1 MKMINFLLNGIGII
15 LIVISSIFFVVL
27 FEPLYGEAKLP
38 SRNDYRIQYF
48 GCVDY
53 ITTFHCDPLHNTMAA
68 YAYRG
73 HSIRV
78 LDLANVNPSFVQG
91 KYGKALELSAPFR
104 EAIHIPSISDISFKD
119 FTVSFWTKG
128 VPQAEPVGQVV
139 SYTNSIHTAGWF
151 FDVTLGNGTDQLVRF
166 VLTENSGRY
175 LASPDVKLEPGTFH
189 QITGTFNGSA
199 IKIYK
204 DAQFVGESKYIGNY
218 TGNTGVPLTIGSAA
232 YCASCNR
239 WSGIID
245 DMRIYTRSLDSGQI
259 KEIFDNPN
267 SKVPGLFAYWT
278 FDSQFN
284 DISGNNNNGTQST
297 LLASMAF
304 SPDGRLF
311 YTEKNSGNIRILQD
325 NKVLDRPFA
334 HLSDVY
340 VNWEQG
346 LLGITLDPH
355 FEQNHYVYVYY
366 TARGIASS
374 DPVNRVVRFTE
385 ENNEGKDVKVLLD
398 NIPASRGY
406 HSGGALA
413 FGPDDKLYI
422 TVGDATEHPFAQDPG
437 ILIGK
442 LLRINRDGT
451 FPQDNPFPNS
461 PVYTLGHRNMYGIAF
476 DNYGNGLLSE
486 NGDYYYDEI
495 NLIQRGGNYGFPTYQ
510 PANRPPELVNASS
523 SIIPLRSYWDT
534 IAPTQM
540 IYYTGDKIPL
550 LKNKFVV
557 GSYSGDLYVLR
568 FDNKTKEIVEES
580 RLDLENY
587 PFKPIVG
594 IAQSPKGDIY
604 FGAYSIF
611 KLNATDI
618 QLKREYLFPIEINS
632 SANSLIQGV
641 NFNPAERRMLIDI
654 NNQAN
659 GTGSLLELKIP
670 TALFNNV
677 AAVIDSETNRQIPF
691 RNDNSTSLLYNSIT
705 LQVPPVPNLQIAI
718 VGSTLATPGEQ
729 VLRG

>member
-1 MKMINFLLNGIGII
+1 
-15 LIVISSIFFVVL
+15 
-27 FEPLYGEAKLP
+27 
-38 SRNDYRIQYF
+38 
-48 GCVDY
+48 
-53 ITTFHCDPLHNTMAA
+53 
-68 YAYRG
+68 
-73 HSIRV
+73 
-78 LDLANVNPSFVQG
+78 
-91 KYGKALELSAPFR
+91 
-104 EAIHIPSISDISFKD
+104 
-119 FTVSFWTKG
+119 
-128 VPQAEPVGQVV
+128 
-139 SYTNSIHTAGWF
+139 
-151 FDVTLGNGTDQLVRF
+151 
-166 VLTENSGRY
+166 
-175 LASPDVKLEPGTFH
+175 
-189 QITGTFNGSA
+189 
-199 IKIYK
+199 
-204 DAQFVGESKYIGNY
+204 
-218 TGNTGVPLTIGSAA
+218 
-232 YCASCNR
+232 
-239 WSGIID
+239 
-245 DMRIYTRSLDSGQI
+245 
-259 KEIFDNPN
+259 
-267 SKVPGLFAYWT
+267 
-278 FDSQFN
+278 
-284 DISGNNNNGTQST
+284 
-297 LLASMAF
+297 MAF

-355 FEQNHYVYVYY
+355 FEQNHFVYVYY

-580 RLDLENY
+580 RVDLENY
-587 PFKPIVG
+587 PFKPVVG

-604 FGAYSIF
+604 FGAYAIF

-641 NFNPAERRMLIDI
+641 NFNPKERQMLIDI

-659 GTGSLLELKIP
+659 GTGSLLKLKIP